1 MSIESLSPGPEISAS
16 NLLEEAK
23 LYYDEGGIIP
33 KDLRKEYYVALYDTR
48 NNLMGRF
55 IGQYMGMMENELT
68 TSKFQALLL
77 KTNQIIDFKKYA
89 NKEDNT
95 VITLLFT
102 NIRNAGKIGTGIRA
116 FKPIDYE
123 EGEFNNGVEE
133 NFYRERSILNNKVG
147 VEFPLAFS
155 QQHMNFY
162 EYKTGKQTINRGM
175 ADIVSSIISTKTG
188 KNVRGIVDP
197 NILNGGKTKR
207 HFRKKRKCLT
217 KKYKRKGVKKI
228 KTRLKNGIL
237 NENVKNINLILHPN
251 IHILL
256 LLIPTL
262 HHHHINH
269 YLHHRLAVQSRV
281 SD

>member
-1 MSIESLSPGPEISAS
+1 
-16 NLLEEAK
+16 
-23 LYYDEGGIIP
+23 
-33 KDLRKEYYVALYDTR
+33 
-48 NNLMGRF
+48 MGRF
-55 IGQYMGMMENELT
+55 IGQYMGIMENELT
-68 TSKFQALLL
+68 PSKFQALLL
-77 KTNQIIDFKKYA
+77 KSNQIIDFKKYA
-89 NKEDNT
+89 DKEDNT

-102 NIRNAGKIGTGIRA
+102 NIRNAGNIGTGIRA

-162 EYKTGKQTINRGM
+162 EYKTGKQTINREM

-217 KKYKRKGVKKI
+217 KKYKRKGVKRI
-228 KTRLKNGIL
+228 KRKN
-237 NENVKNINLILHPN
+237 KSKKRHSK
-251 IHILL
+251 
-256 LLIPTL
+256 
-262 HHHHINH
+262 
-269 YLHHRLAVQSRV
+269 RKC
-281 SD
+281 

>member
-1 MSIESLSPGPEISAS
+1 MSIESLSPGPEITAS
-16 NLLEEAK
+16 KLLEEAEQ
-23 LYYDEGGIIP
+23 YYDEGGIIP
-33 KDLRKEYYVALYDTR
+33 KQLRKEYYVALYDT
-48 NNLMGRF
+48 NNSLMGRF

-228 KTRLKNGIL
+228 KRKN
-237 NENVKNINLILHPN
+237 KTKKRH
-251 IHILL
+251 
-256 LLIPTL
+256 TK
-262 HHHHINH
+262 
-269 YLHHRLAVQSRV
+269 RKC
-281 SD
+281 